1 MAPKEPIR
9 IKTISEFHKLRGLP
23 KPKHPLISIIDFTDM
38 QTPPQKGSESLIF
51 DFYSISAKRNMN
63 HKYKYGQQD
72 YDFDEGIF
80 FFMAPNQ
87 VLRIERE
94 EQSQPAQ
101 GWMLM
106 IHPDFLWNKTLAKTI
121 TQYEFFDYSL
131 HEALFL
137 SDDEEQI
144 IQQLIENIRQEY
156 NTNTDKFSSDIM
168 ASLLEALFNYSNR
181 FYQRQFITRDKA
193 HHEILERLE
202 MILNQYFIS
211 ELIVNK
217 GIPTV
222 QYISE
227 QLNISPGYL
236 RTLLQ
241 SLTGQNTQHFIH
253 HKLTEKAKE
262 KLSTTGNSVSEI
274 AYELGFEHPQSFSK
288 FFKKMTSTTPL
299 AFRESFN

>member
-1 MAPKEPIR
+1 MASKEPIR
-9 IKTISEFHKLRGLP
+9 IKTISEFHNLRGLP
-23 KPKHPLISIIDFTDM
+23 KPKHPLISVVNFSEM
-38 QTPPQKGSESLIF
+38 QNRPQIGDESLIF
-51 DFYSISAKRNMN
+51 DFYSLSVKRNMN
-63 HKYKYGQQD
+63 HKYKYGQKD
-72 YDFDEGIF
+72 YDFDEGILF
-80 FFMAPNQ
+80 FIAPNQ
-87 VLRIERE
+87 VLRIETE
-94 EQSQPAQ
+94 ENSQPPS
-101 GWMLM
+101 GWMLL
-106 IHPDFLWNKTLAKTI
+106 IHPDFLWNKNLAKTI
-121 TQYEFFDYSL
+121 SQYEFFDYSL

-144 IQQLIENIRQEY
+144 LVQLIENIRQEY

-168 ASLLEALFNYSNR
+168 ASLLETLFNYSNR

-202 MILNQYFIS
+202 MILNQYLNS
-211 ELIVNK
+211 DLIVNN

-241 SLTGQNTQHFIH
+241 NLTGQSTQHFIH
-253 HKLTEKAKE
+253 QKLIEKAKE
-262 KLSTTGNSVSEI
+262 KLSTTSNSVSEI

-299 AFRESFN
+299 AFRELFN

>member
-1 MAPKEPIR
+1 MASQEPIR
-9 IKTISEFHKLRGLP
+9 IKTISQFHTLRGLP
-23 KPKHPLISIIDFTDM
+23 KPKHPLISIIDFADM
-38 QTPPQKGSESLIF
+38 QNPPQKGSESIVF
-51 DFYSISAKRNMN
+51 DFYTLSVKRNMN
-63 HKYKYGQQD
+63 HKYRYGQQD
-72 YDFDEGIF
+72 YDFDEGIL

-87 VLRIERE
+87 VLRIERD
-94 EQSQPAQ
+94 EQFRPAE

-121 TQYEFFDYSL
+121 TKYEFFDYSL

-137 SDDEEQI
+137 SDNEEQI
-144 IQQLIENIRQEY
+144 LQQLIENIRQEY
-156 NTNTDKFSSDIM
+156 NTNTDQFSSDIM
-168 ASLLEALFNYSNR
+168 ASLLETLFNYSNR

-202 MILNQYFIS
+202 TILNHYFNS
-211 ELIVNK
+211 EMIVNN

-227 QLNISPGYL
+227 QLSISTGYL

-241 SLTGQNTQHFIH
+241 NLTGQSTQYFIH
-253 HKLTEKAKE
+253 QKLTEKAKE
-262 KLSTTGNSVSEI
+262 KLSTTNNSVSEI

-288 FFKKMTSTTPL
+288 FFKKMTNTTPL
-299 AFRESFN
+299 GFRELFN

>member
-1 MAPKEPIR
+1 
-9 IKTISEFHKLRGLP
+9 
-23 KPKHPLISIIDFTDM
+23 
-38 QTPPQKGSESLIF
+38 
-51 DFYSISAKRNMN
+51 MN

-72 YDFDEGIF
+72 YDFDEGIL

-94 EQSQPAQ
+94 EQSRPAE

-121 TQYEFFDYSL
+121 KQYEFFDYSL

-144 IQQLIENIRQEY
+144 LQQLMENIRLEY

-168 ASLLEALFNYSNR
+168 VSLLEALFNYSNR

-202 MILNQYFIS
+202 ILLNQYFNS
-211 ELIVNK
+211 EMIVNN

-227 QLNISPGYL
+227 QLNISTGYL

-241 SLTGQNTQHFIH
+241 NLTGQSTQHFIH
-253 HKLTEKAKE
+253 QKLTEKAKE
-262 KLSTTGNSVSEI
+262 KLSTTGHSVSEI

-288 FFKKMTSTTPL
+288 FFKKMTNTTPL
-299 AFRESFN
+299 GFREMFN

>member
-1 MAPKEPIR
+1 MASKEPIR
-9 IKTISEFHKLRGLP
+9 IKTISEFHNLRGLP
-23 KPKHPLISIIDFTDM
+23 KPKHPLISIIDFADM
-38 QTPPQKGSESLIF
+38 QKIPQKGSEILIF
-51 DFYSISAKRNMN
+51 DFYSISVKRNMN

-72 YDFDEGIF
+72 YDFDEGIL

-87 VLRIERE
+87 VLRIEIE
-94 EQSQPAQ
+94 EQSRLAQ

-106 IHPDFLWNKTLAKTI
+106 LHPDFLWNKTLAKTI

-137 SDDEEQI
+137 SDAEEQI
-144 IQQLIENIRQEY
+144 LQQLMENIRQEY
-156 NTNTDKFSSDIM
+156 NTNTDQFSSDIM
-168 ASLLEALFNYSNR
+168 VSLLEALFYYSNR
-181 FYQRQFITRDKA
+181 FYQRQFITQDKA

-202 MILNQYFIS
+202 IILNQYFNS
-211 ELIVNK
+211 ELIINN

-227 QLNISPGYL
+227 QLHISPGYL

-241 SLTGQNTQHFIH
+241 NLTGQSTQHFIH
-253 HKLTEKAKE
+253 QKLSEKAKE
-262 KLSTTGNSVSEI
+262 KLSTTRNSVSEI

-288 FFKKMTSTTPL
+288 FFKKMTNTTPL
-299 AFRESFN
+299 AFREMFN

>member
-1 MAPKEPIR
+1 MTSKEPIR
-9 IKTISEFHKLRGLP
+9 IKTISEFHNLRGLP
-23 KPKHPLISIIDFTDM
+23 KPKHPLISIINFLDM
-38 QTPPQKGSESLIF
+38 LKPLQKGSESLIF
-51 DFYSISAKRNMN
+51 DFYSISVKRNMN

-72 YDFDEGIF
+72 YDFDEGIL

-94 EQSQPAQ
+94 EQLRPAQ

-121 TQYEFFDYSL
+121 TQYEFFGYSL

-144 IQQLIENIRQEY
+144 LYQLMENIRQEY

-168 ASLLEALFNYSNR
+168 VSLLEAFFNYSNR

-193 HHEILERLE
+193 HHEVLERLE
-202 MILNQYFIS
+202 IILNQYFNS
-211 ELIVNK
+211 EMIINN

-241 SLTGQNTQHFIH
+241 NLTGQSTQHFIH
-253 HKLTEKAKE
+253 QKLTEKAKE
-262 KLSTTGNSVSEI
+262 KLSTTSNSVSEI

-288 FFKKMTSTTPL
+288 FFKKMTNTTPL
-299 AFRESFN
+299 SFRELFN

>member
-1 MAPKEPIR
+1 MSAKEPIR
-9 IKTISEFHKLRGLP
+9 IKTISQFHALRGLP
-23 KPKHPLISIIDFTDM
+23 KPKHPLISIIDFRDM
-38 QTPPQKGSESLIF
+38 QKPDKGSESLVF
-51 DFYSISAKRNMN
+51 DFYSLSVKRNMN

-72 YDFDEGIF
+72 YDFDEGIL

-87 VLRIERE
+87 VLRIEMDN
-94 EQSQPAQ
+94 QPRPAE

-106 IHPDFLWNKTLAKTI
+106 IHPDFLWNKPLAKTI

-137 SDDEEQI
+137 SEDEEQI
-144 IQQLIENIRQEY
+144 LQLLIDNIRKEY

-168 ASLLEALFNYSNR
+168 VSLLETLFNYSNR

-202 MILNQYFIS
+202 ILLNQYFNS
-211 ELIVNK
+211 EMIINN
-217 GIPTV
+217 GIPSV
-222 QYISE
+222 HYISRE
-227 QLNISPGYL
+227 LGISTGYL

-241 SLTGQNTQHFIH
+241 NLTGQSTQQFIH
-253 HKLTEKAKE
+253 QKLTEKAKE
-262 KLSTTGNSVSEI
+262 KLSTTGSTVSEI

-288 FFKKMTSTTPL
+288 FFKKMTNTTPL
-299 AFRESFN
+299 GFRELFN